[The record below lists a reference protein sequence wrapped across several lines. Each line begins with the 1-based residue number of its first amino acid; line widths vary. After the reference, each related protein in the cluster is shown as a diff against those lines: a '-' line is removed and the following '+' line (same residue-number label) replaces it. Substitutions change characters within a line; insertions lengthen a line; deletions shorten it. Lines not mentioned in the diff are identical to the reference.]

1 MRITIECYDINSSIR
16 PNENVP
22 CLIYC
27 KDGCFYIGC
36 YHEEDDEFHVDGEV
50 VSDISWFV
58 LLDEVYRRKEKKM
71 DSDIYSEKYR
81 GWLLILSILALSGGD
96 YKPIIKEDFEDY
108 IERKKKEEDTIKLI
122 RDNCSAI
129 EWEQDM
135 GAHIPFCRLD
145 GDFCNMQCMRK

>member
-1 MRITIECYDINSSIR
+1 
-16 PNENVP
+16 
-22 CLIYC
+22 
-27 KDGCFYIGC
+27 
-36 YHEEDDEFHVDGEV
+36 
-50 VSDISWFV
+50 
-58 LLDEVYRRKEKKM
+58 M
-71 DSDIYSEKYR
+71 DSDIYSEEYR
-81 GWLLILSILALSGGD
+81 GWLLILFILAMSGRD